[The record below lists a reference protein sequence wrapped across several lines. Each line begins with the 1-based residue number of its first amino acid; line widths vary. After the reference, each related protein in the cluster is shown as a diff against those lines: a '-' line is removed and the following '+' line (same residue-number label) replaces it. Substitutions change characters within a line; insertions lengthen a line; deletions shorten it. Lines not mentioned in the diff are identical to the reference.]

1 MAHGDLRLFVAIE
14 LPDDVREA
22 LGRVQ
27 QDLKKRVERAATQG
41 RPPVRWTRPEGIH
54 VTLKF
59 LGATP
64 PSRVGPLIDAL
75 ASTVAPFRLSLQPD
89 GVGNFGGKNNL
100 RTLWVGLAG
109 DVDGLAELAHA
120 VDRAVARLGYP
131 RDTRPFRAHLTLAR
145 LADHLD
151 RAQRAALHEAVTSYT
166 PPALPPFVA
175 ERVSLMKSTLA
186 PGGSIYERLAVFPEG
201 A

>member
-1 MAHGDLRLFVAIE
+1 MSGGDLRLFVAIE
-14 LPDDVREA
+14 LPDDVRRA

-27 QDLKKRVERAATQG
+27 EDLRARVERAASQG

-75 ASTVAPFRLSLQPD
+75 NAAVAPFRLALQPD
-89 GVGNFGGKNNL
+89 GVGNFGGRNNL
-100 RTLWVGLAG
+100 RTLWVGLGG
-109 DVDGLAELAHA
+109 DIDGLARLAGD
-120 VDRAVARLGYP
+120 VDRAVARLGYAP
-131 RDTRPFRAHLTLAR
+131 ETRPFRPHLTLAR

-151 RAQRAALHEAVTSYT
+151 RAQRAALHEIVTSYT
-166 PPALPPFVA
+166 PPALPAFVA
-175 ERVSLMKSTLA
+175 DRVSLMKSTLG
-186 PGGSIYERLAVFPEG
+186 PGGSIYERLAAFPRE
-201 A
+201 

>member
-1 MAHGDLRLFVAIE
+1 MSDGDLRLFVAIE

-27 QDLKKRVERAATQG
+27 EDLKRRIGRASRQPRA
-41 RPPVRWTRPEGIH
+41 PVRWTRPEGIH

-75 ASTVAPFRLSLQPD
+75 RAAVPPFRLSLQPD

-100 RTLWVGLAG
+100 RTLWVGLEG
-109 DVDGLAELAHA
+109 DVAALAELAGA
-120 VDRAVARLGYP
+120 VDRAVRPLGYAP
-131 RDTRPFRAHLTLAR
+131 ETRPFRAHLTLAR
-145 LADHLD
+145 LADRVD
-151 RAQRAALHEAVTSYT
+151 RVERAALHAAVMSYA

-175 ERVSLMKSTLA
+175 DRVSLMKSTLA
-186 PGGSIYERLAVFPEG
+186 PGGSIYERLASFPG
-201 A
+201 D